1 MGRRV
6 RWIRGGRC
14 ATRSA
19 PTFLEHGYDPIR
31 NTFVQAYGGTEV
43 DASLLIIPLVG
54 FRPVDDPR
62 VQGTIMAIE
71 TDLLDD

>member
-1 MGRRV
+1 VDSWRSLRNQ
-6 RWIRGGRC
+6 IR
-14 ATRSA
+14 ADI
-19 PTFLEHGYDPIR
+19 LEHGYDPIR